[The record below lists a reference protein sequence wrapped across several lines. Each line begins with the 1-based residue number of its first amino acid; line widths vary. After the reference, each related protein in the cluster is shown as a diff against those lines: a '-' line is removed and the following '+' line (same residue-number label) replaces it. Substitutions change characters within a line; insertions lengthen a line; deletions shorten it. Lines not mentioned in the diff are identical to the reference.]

1 MESIFFLYKGESS
14 EKRPGLELFWWRSLT
29 FFILYLIATIVF
41 FNLRNYHISILQWFV
56 TAVLKIALLIVSVY
70 HFSLGM
76 MFKKLQY
83 KIADDALE
91 ISLFPF
97 DLKIP
102 FSEIEEVKEASGE
115 TEIKRVYGYNKEVP
129 QLIHYVGQ
137 IGMFKA
143 SGTGNILICATLN
156 SLKKPNGLIVLKIK
170 GGRVYGISPAPL
182 QEFMK
187 IMQEKL
193 KVVTNKNVG
202 VT

>member
-1 MESIFFLYKGESS
+1 MESIFLPYKGESS
-14 EKRPGLELFWWRSLT
+14 EKRPELKLFWWRSLT

-56 TAVLKIALLIVSVY
+56 TAVLKIALLIISVY

-137 IGMFKA
+137 IGMFKV
-143 SGTGNILICATLN
+143 SGIWKVFMYTTLG
-156 SLKKPNGLIVLKIK
+156 SLKNPAGLIIIK
-170 GGRVYGISPAPL
+170 RKDGRNYGVSPASP
-182 QEFMK
+182 QEFVK
-187 IMQEKL
+187 LIQEKIEI
-193 KVVTNKNVG
+193 VTNKNG
-202 VT
+202 VVA

>member
-1 MESIFFLYKGESS
+1 MESIFLLFKGESS

-56 TAVLKIALLIVSVY
+56 TDVLKIALLIVSVY

-102 FSEIEEVKEASGE
+102 FSEIEEIKEASGE
-115 TEIKRVYGYNKEVP
+115 TEIKKVYGYNKEVP

-137 IGMFKA
+137 IGMFNS
-143 SGTGNILICATLN
+143 SGIGKILMYATLS
-156 SLKKPNGLIVLKIK
+156 SLKNHAGLIILKRRD
-170 GGRVYGISPAPL
+170 GRNYGISPASP
-182 QEFMK
+182 QEFIK
-187 IMQEKL
+187 IMHEKT
-193 KVVTNKNVG
+193 KMVIK
-202 VT
+202 